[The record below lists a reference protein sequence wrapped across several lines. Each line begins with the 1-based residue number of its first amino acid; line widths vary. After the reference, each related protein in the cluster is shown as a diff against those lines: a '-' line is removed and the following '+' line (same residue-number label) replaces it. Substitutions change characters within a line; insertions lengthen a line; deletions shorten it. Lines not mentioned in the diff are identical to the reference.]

1 MLKAVAV
8 LSLCA
13 SAAAAQGSLSRPIY
27 PEKHNF
33 LVLGEA
39 LGTAAGGPLGGT
51 TLLQAM
57 RASIVIGIAGDH
69 GIDITATR
77 LQTFLPPSG
86 HANDYEY
93 GNPEGDALIL
103 SYAGLSRSRARGMP
117 SELAIGGGVI
127 RRNTSEAGRTRDTW
141 VARLGYDTDPFSR
154 WSHAD
159 AGIGF
164 HAFFMPTNTRSL
176 LYVATLGLYFRI
188 G

>member
-1 MLKAVAV
+1 MFKTVAV

-13 SAAAAQGSLSRPIY
+13 SIAGAQGSLSRPSY
-27 PEKHNF
+27 PDRNNF
-33 LVLGEA
+33 LVIGDA
-39 LGTAAGGPLGGT
+39 LGTAAGGLLGGT

-57 RASIVIGIAGDH
+57 RVSGVVRIRGDH
-69 GIDITATR
+69 AIDVTATR

-86 HANDYEY
+86 SANDYEY
-93 GNPEGDALIL
+93 GNPEGDALVL
-103 SYAGLSRSRARGMP
+103 SYASLGRSRAHGFP
-117 SELAIGGGVI
+117 AELSIGGGVI

-141 VARLGYDTDPFSR
+141 VGRLGYDSDPFSR

-159 AGIGF
+159 AGVGF